1 MKEVRLIEIELSEW
15 KGQTRVVRFDG
26 RVCKVSGRNGCGK
39 TTLYMAYMWLLT
51 GYTDSLNVR
60 NHELYDCLRDI
71 DENTPMASVRGV
83 FSIDGGQVELY
94 RGARPRFIRNKMD
107 GTYRRMSSDE
117 YVYKV
122 NGVSLSGKEYND
134 YVASAFG
141 PLSLLPYALNGER
154 LASLMIRSKSAA
166 MDVLM
171 EISGRSMVIPSAA
184 EESAIKGDIKKYG
197 ESIIG
202 KNTVIY
208 ELGDMMSRY
217 HGGDDAE
224 GCDDDKVSVLCA
236 ALEGII
242 LDAESRLHE
251 KLDIMEQ
258 RAALNRE
265 LADIEDEL
273 AHNESMPDESRTYLN
288 SRVTSIVSE
297 DSRLS
302 LDLSGI
308 QIDELSERMRPILNE
323 LCDVVGKKKES
334 EITSALCERVEALRQ
349 ELRDMSAKWAKK
361 KGELE
366 QMRNAHYEACKS
378 VIGIVNERL
387 SECRVVL
394 TSLQKSGDAK
404 ADCVLVTTDGVPY
417 ATANNSQRARMCVDI
432 QRLLM
437 QRIGSILPIFIDEAN
452 KFCKDNIPDYDG
464 QKVLIYVSES
474 PSVDVKTDVPW

>member
-26 RVCKVSGRNGCGK
+26 RVCKVRGRNGCGK
-39 TTLYMAYMWLLT
+39 TTVYMAYMWLLT
-51 GYTDSLNVR
+51 GYTDSVNAR
-60 NHELYDCLRDI
+60 NHALYDCSKTI
-71 DENTPMASVRGV
+71 NENTPMASVRGV
-83 FSIDGGQVELY
+83 FSIDGGRVELY

-122 NGVSLSGKEYND
+122 NGVSLSGAEYND
-134 YVASAFG
+134 YISSAIG

-202 KNTVIY
+202 KNAVIS
-208 ELGDMMSRY
+208 ELGDMMSHY
-217 HGGDDAE
+217 HSGDDAE
-224 GCDDDKVSVLCA
+224 GRDDKVSVLCA

-251 KLDIMEQ
+251 KLDIMGQ

-288 SRVTSIVSE
+288 SRVNNIVSE

-308 QIDELSERMRPILNE
+308 QIDELSERMRPILAE

-334 EITSALCERVEALRQ
+334 EITTALCERVEALRQ

-378 VIGIVNERL
+378 VIGIINERL

-394 TSLQKSGDAK
+394 TSMQKSGDAK
-404 ADCVLVTTDGVPY
+404 ADCVLVTSDGIPY

-437 QRIGSILPIFIDEAN
+437 RRIGSILPIFIDEAN
-452 KFCKDNIPDYDG
+452 KFCTDNIPEYDG

-474 PSVDVKTDVPW
+474 LSMDVKTEVPW

>member
-1 MKEVRLIEIELSEW
+1 MKEVRLIEIELSHW
-15 KGQTRVVRFDG
+15 KGQTRHVHFDG
-26 RVCKVSGRNGCGK
+26 RICSVSGRNGCGK
-39 TTLYMAYMWLLT
+39 TTVYMAYMWLLT

-60 NHELYDCLRDI
+60 NHELYDCARDI

-83 FSIDGGQVELY
+83 FSIDGGKVELY

-134 YVASAFG
+134 YVASAYG

-166 MDVLM
+166 MDLLM
-171 EISGRSMVIPSAA
+171 KMSGHEVVVPPPAD
-184 EESAIKGDIKKYG
+184 ESALKADVKSIG

-202 KNTVIY
+202 VNAVISEMCEMAKSLHDGEVGATGSDALSVKY
-208 ELGDMMSRY
+208 EEAL
-217 HGGDDAE
+217 
-224 GCDDDKVSVLCA
+224 SVIC
-236 ALEGII
+236 E
-242 LDAESRLHE
+242 AESRLYE
-251 KLDIMEQ
+251 KHRIMEM

-273 AHNESMPDESRTYLN
+273 AHNESMPEESRVYLK
-288 SRVTSIVSE
+288 SRVASIASE

-334 EITSALCERVEALRQ
+334 EITTALCERVEALRQ

-366 QMRNAHYEACKS
+366 QMRNAHYEACLS
-378 VIGIVNERL
+378 VIGVVNEGL
-387 SECRVVL
+387 KECRVSL
-394 TSLQKSGDAK
+394 TSMQKSGDAK
-404 ADCVLVTTDGVPY
+404 ADCVLVTKDGVPY

-437 QRIGSILPIFIDEAN
+437 RRIGSMLPIFIDEAN
-452 KFCKDNIPDYDG
+452 KFCTDNIPEYDG

-474 PSVDVKTDVPW
+474 PSMDIKTDVPW